1 MRRTLEQLHVM
12 NRKPVMLIFTLEQA
26 YDDRETLAVIGRSQV
41 ELRTCSCPKRDK
53 KQDEVKI
60 AKVREIREV
69 AGELA
74 RSNSCFTKP
83 TAKKRKA
90 NEFGEVFVMV
100 PVRKRPLI
108 EIHINFILIFGP
120 QEDISRKIVHPKA
133 KYNL

>member
-1 MRRTLEQLHVM
+1 MRRNLEQLRVMIM

-60 AKVREIREV
+60 AKVRQV

-100 PVRKRPLI
+100 PVRIRRHI
-108 EIHINFILIFGP
+108 EIP
-120 QEDISRKIVHPKA
+120 ISYLWSTRIYFVECRS
-133 KYNL
+133 